1 MKISLSDATLR
12 QAAERGVDAFL
23 QTVVDA
29 IADHAG
35 TLLPL
40 LDRGAHVY
48 LCGNKAHLEQAV
60 SGAVNTLMEGSS
72 ELAADDT
79 GWKLL
84 QRQGRLHL
92 ELY

>member
-1 MKISLSDATLR
+1 MP
-12 QAAERGVDAFL
+12 
-23 QTVVDA
+23 
-29 IADHAG
+29 
-35 TLLPL
+35 LPIMPV
-40 LDRGAHVY
+40 RCFRCWTGGAHVY